1 MRRGVLAAVAI
12 GLLAAG
18 PCVLWAAEAKAPVPA
33 TVPAASPAEYR
44 IGPGD
49 VLNIEV
55 WKDPVLTR
63 LVTVLPDGRIA
74 YPLVG
79 ELAAAGKTVSQ
90 LKKEIEG
97 KLARYLQDAVITVE
111 VRQMNSYHIYVL
123 GRVNAPGRSILSSN
137 VNVLQALAIAG
148 GPNAF
153 ANRSRIRIFREEGGK
168 TLDHPVRLRRRDRGE
183 EHGVEHPAAAGGRGL
198 CPVAGSWNRPGGRR
212 SRWRSFYRFRPPRT
226 ISGSSRP
233 CRRGRSTTTTCSSRS
248 RTG

>member
-1 MRRGVLAAVAI
+1 MGRRDVPRGDDADAYFCGGEEGDRPGCHPGACPGCGPPVAA
-12 GLLAAG
+12 
-18 PCVLWAAEAKAPVPA
+18 
-33 TVPAASPAEYR
+33 PAALPDTGYR

-79 ELAAAGKTVSQ
+79 EIVAADKTLFQ

-111 VRQMNSYHIYVL
+111 VRQMNGLQIYVL
-123 GRVNAPGRSILSSN
+123 GRVNAPGRTILSTN

-153 ANRSRIRIFREEGGK
+153 ANKSRIRIFREEGGK
-168 TLDHPVRLRRRDRGE
+168 TLSLPFDYDDVT
-183 EHGVEHPAAAGGRGL
+183 AGKNTESNIR
-198 CPVAGSWNRPGGRR
+198 SGGG
-212 SRWRSFYRFRPPRT
+212 T
-226 ISGSSRP
+226 
-233 CRRGRSTTTTCSSRS
+233 
-248 RTG
+248 

>member
-1 MRRGVLAAVAI
+1 MKIGKRWAVAMF
-12 GLLAAG
+12 LLAVT
-18 PCVLWAAEAKAPVPA
+18 PMHLFAAEKKAPAPVATPAPAPVAAPAAAPVAAPA
-33 TVPAASPAEYR
+33 TVPVAAPAALPDTGYR

-79 ELAAAGKTVSQ
+79 EIAAADKTLFQ

-111 VRQMNSYHIYVL
+111 VRQMNSLQIYVL
-123 GRVNAPGRSILSSN
+123 GRVNAPGRTILNTN

-168 TLDHPVRLRRRDRGE
+168 TVSLSFDYDDVTAGKNTESNILLRRGD
-183 EHGVEHPAAAGGRGL
+183 VIFVP
-198 CPVAGSWNRPGGRR
+198 
-212 SRWRSFYRFRPPRT
+212 
-226 ISGSSRP
+226 
-233 CRRGRSTTTTCSSRS
+233 
-248 RTG
+248 

>member
-1 MRRGVLAAVAI
+1 MHLFAV
-12 GLLAAG
+12 
-18 PCVLWAAEAKAPVPA
+18 EKKAPAPA
-33 TVPAASPAEYR
+33 PAPVAAPAVLPDTGYR

-79 ELAAAGKTVSQ
+79 EMVTADKTLFQ

-111 VRQMNSYHIYVL
+111 VRQMNSLQIYVL
-123 GRVNAPGRSILSSN
+123 GRVNAPGRTILSTN

-168 TLDHPVRLRRRDRGE
+168 TLSLPFDYDDVTAGKNTESNILLRRGD
-183 EHGVEHPAAAGGRGL
+183 VIFVP
-198 CPVAGSWNRPGGRR
+198 
-212 SRWRSFYRFRPPRT
+212 
-226 ISGSSRP
+226 
-233 CRRGRSTTTTCSSRS
+233 
-248 RTG
+248 